1 MSAAMETT
9 RPDDPRTALGQ
20 TLAGV
25 LDGATITE
33 LQRLS
38 GGASRET
45 WRFLADGVPRIVQRQ
60 RAGDQRDMMI
70 EADVV
75 RAAGAGGV
83 PVPELLAAE
92 QQADGASFMVLE
104 AIEGETIARKIQR
117 DDEFSV
123 ARTRLVPDL
132 GRALARIHALDPASL
147 PALQQIDQ
155 IAYYTNVL
163 DSLGYPHPALE
174 MVRNWLIDNEPR
186 PSSLAVVHGDFRL
199 GNVIVGDEGL
209 NAVIDWELAH
219 VGDPMED
226 LGWLCVKAWR
236 FGGGPPVAGLG
247 TYDALVG
254 AYEEASGMTVDRVAM
269 HWWEVLGTWKWAIM
283 CILQASAHLT
293 GASRSHE
300 LAAIGRRVCEN
311 EYDLFL
317 ALEGRW

>member
-92 QQADGASFMVLE
+92 QQADGASFMILE

-117 DDEFSV
+117 DDEFAV

-132 GRALARIHALDPASL
+132 G
-147 PALQQIDQ
+147 
-155 IAYYTNVL
+155 
-163 DSLGYPHPALE
+163 
-174 MVRNWLIDNEPR
+174 
-186 PSSLAVVHGDFRL
+186 
-199 GNVIVGDEGL
+199 
-209 NAVIDWELAH
+209 
-219 VGDPMED
+219 
-226 LGWLCVKAWR
+226 
-236 FGGGPPVAGLG
+236 
-247 TYDALVG
+247 
-254 AYEEASGMTVDRVAM
+254 
-269 HWWEVLGTWKWAIM
+269 
-283 CILQASAHLT
+283 
-293 GASRSHE
+293 
-300 LAAIGRRVCEN
+300 
-311 EYDLFL
+311 
-317 ALEGRW
+317 GRWLASTHSIPSRCRVSSSPTRSPTTRTCSTRSATRTRPWRWCGTG